1 MFESNT
7 FEFFLAQSF
16 VQKYKFLNLAPKMIL
31 HELIPFFWLPS
42 KDKTKNEFL
51 ITSGCLLFR
60 KVWWAVRIGSF
71 FSKIE
76 VFYRPEWTKDGII

>member
-1 MFESNT
+1 
-7 FEFFLAQSF
+7 
-16 VQKYKFLNLAPKMIL
+16 MIL

-71 FSKIE
+71 FPKLRIFTDQNGPKMESYE
-76 VFYRPEWTKDGII
+76 YEF